1 MPAFS
6 PTVLEY
12 NLVLANPVD
21 LGIYRLFNRFG
32 FSSLFATMKPC
43 MLLKHQYAKYIP
55 DSEYK
60 KLDQAGNP
68 CQNCI

>member
-6 PTVLEY
+6 PTVPEY
-12 NLVLANPVD
+12 NLVPANPVD

-60 KLDQAGNP
+60 KLDQV
-68 CQNCI
+68 